1 MNHIA
6 HFLLA
11 PQTVPGTVGTL
22 LADFHRG
29 AVSDT
34 LPAPMDILGGSG
46 IIDQKIDK
54 RTAERGIQAGG
65 GFR

>member
-11 PQTVPGTVGTL
+11 PPTVDGAIGTL

-29 AVSDT
+29 IKASAH
-34 LPAPMDILGGSG
+34 LWNELANN
-46 IIDQKIDK
+46 
-54 RTAERGIQAGG
+54 
-65 GFR
+65 